1 MVWLGAV
8 ALPACSLC
16 VLAKPVYTD
25 MCSSTGTELG
35 QHQARSA
42 GMPCAT
48 VPCATFDLCR
58 DPFESQCAGWCC
70 QTFSCDAQAS
80 DSHMGVPAGGNC
92 VSRLH
97 PPAAQPHAGSCQGP
111 VTPPAQHMRL
121 AGHACPA
128 RFSRATRHAQV
139 RSLQELSQRLHGLAV
154 GALPGV
160 LSCAACDVAGRRCKH
175 ARRCR
180 EGSQS
185 TGRKLG
191 RHHGGG

>member
-1 MVWLGAV
+1 
-8 ALPACSLC
+8 
-16 VLAKPVYTD
+16 
-25 MCSSTGTELG
+25 
-35 QHQARSA
+35 
-42 GMPCAT
+42 MPCT

-58 DPFESQCAGWCC
+58 DPFESQCAAWCC

-80 DSHMGVPAGGNC
+80 DSHVGVPAGGNC

-121 AGHACPA
+121 AGQGTPVLHVF
-128 RFSRATRHAQV
+128 RVQ
-139 RSLQELSQRLHGLAV
+139 QRHGLAV
-154 GALPGV
+154 GVLPGV